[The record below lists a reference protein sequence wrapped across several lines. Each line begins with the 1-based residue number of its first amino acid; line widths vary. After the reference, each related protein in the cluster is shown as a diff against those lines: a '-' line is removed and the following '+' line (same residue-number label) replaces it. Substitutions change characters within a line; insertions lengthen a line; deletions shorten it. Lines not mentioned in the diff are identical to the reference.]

1 LLGSFE
7 IGDQT
12 MQEVVASFTT
22 AMSFF
27 VLPMSSIAV
36 VLLGLGAWHLPAHR
50 CRALFGVLGM
60 ALVLAATAVS
70 LLLLA
75 AHHPQGSPLLSQ
87 LLLPL
92 VAPLLMLSLYRLSFP
107 LLDPSPAA
115 RLSRLR
121 QFLLLVLTGGA
132 LLAASGLVLL
142 DLVLS

>member
-1 LLGSFE
+1 
-7 IGDQT
+7 
-12 MQEVVASFTT
+12 MQEVVASFT
-22 AMSFF
+22 AVMSLFI
-27 VLPMSSIAV
+27 LGLGSIAV
-36 VLLGLGAWHLPAHR
+36 VLLGLGAWHLPTHR

-60 ALVLAATAVS
+60 ALALAATAAG

-75 AHHPQGSPLLSQ
+75 AHHPQGGPLLSQ

-92 VAPLLMLSLYRLSFP
+92 VAPLLILSLYRLSFP
-107 LLDPSPAA
+107 PLDPSPAA

>member
-1 LLGSFE
+1 
-7 IGDQT
+7 

-22 AMSFF
+22 VMTWL
-27 VLPMSSIAV
+27 VLLLSSIAV
-36 VLLGLGAWHLPAHR
+36 VLLGLGAWRLPAHR
-50 CRALFGVLGM
+50 CRALFGVFGM
-60 ALVLAATAVS
+60 ALVLAATEAG

-107 LLDPSPAA
+107 PEGISPAS

-121 QFLLLVLTGGA
+121 QLLLLVLSGGA
-132 LLAASGLVLL
+132 LLVASGLVLL

>member
-1 LLGSFE
+1 
-7 IGDQT
+7 

-22 AMSFF
+22 VMTW
-27 VLPMSSIAV
+27 LILLLSSIAV

-50 CRALFGVLGM
+50 RRALIGVLGM
-60 ALVLAATAVS
+60 ALVLAATAAG

-92 VAPLLMLSLYRLSFP
+92 VAPLLMLGLYRLSFP
-107 LLDPSPAA
+107 PLDPSLAS

-132 LLAASGLVLL
+132 LITASGLVLL
-142 DLVLS
+142 DLVLP